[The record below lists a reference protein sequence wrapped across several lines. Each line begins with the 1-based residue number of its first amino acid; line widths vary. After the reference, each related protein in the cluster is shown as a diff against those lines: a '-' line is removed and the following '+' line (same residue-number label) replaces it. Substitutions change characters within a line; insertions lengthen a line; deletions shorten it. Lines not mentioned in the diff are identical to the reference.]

1 MKDFKIACVYF
12 WKYLKQYWVA
22 VTIMIVLTLL
32 ATFFQVIAP
41 IYMGNAVTALT
52 KYVARLADP
61 ATRASASM
69 ATFYTALK
77 LMALYF
83 LLNVLAQ
90 FIAWMI
96 MSKFNA
102 DATNGMRKNLFA
114 KLQRMK
120 IRYFDTHQDGKILS
134 LFTSDIDNI
143 FNALNNAV
151 FEIVSQGALYIG
163 TLIMMFSINV
173 KLALITV
180 ASTPFVL
187 VIALVIMSKA
197 RKYLDAQQD
206 EISNL
211 NGYVN
216 EQING
221 EQVILSNGLQQESI
235 AGFKKYNR
243 RVKDTMFKGQFYS
256 GLLFPL
262 MQGLSLL
269 NLAIVIVGGIWLIVA
284 DSMNTATGLGL
295 IVMFVQYSQT
305 YFQPLTQLTSIYS
318 MIQLALTGAKRLAKV
333 EAQPEEDLVLD
344 GKKQEDLRSKVALND
359 VHFSYDEGKEILH
372 GIDLSV
378 KKGQMLALV
387 GPTGS
392 GKTTTMNLFNRF
404 YDVDSGTITFDGVDV
419 RDLTLKSLRS
429 KVGIVLQDSL
439 LFTGTIAENI
449 KYGKP
454 DASDEEMIFAAKQA
468 QIHDFIMSLPEGY
481 ATRVSDEQ
489 SIFSTGQKQL
499 VSIARTLLS
508 DPDFLILDEATSN
521 VDTVTEEKIQQAMD
535 AVLADRTSFVIAH
548 RLKTIIN
555 CEVKAMI
562 RYQDVGM
569 KYGENT
575 ILEHIDLEIDAGEF
589 FVLVGPSG
597 SGKTTLLRML
607 NQLTLPT
614 QGDIYLNNKKI
625 KEYDKQKLRL
635 NTGYVLQDSSLFPNL
650 TLEDNITIQLE
661 QLGVTKEKR
670 RARAAE
676 LLKSVEL
683 DPKVFAKRKPAELS
697 GGQKQRVAIVR
708 ALATKP
714 DLVLMDESFS
724 ALDPVLRRQSQD
736 LILDLHQKLK
746 PTIVFV
752 THDMQEAL
760 RLGDRIAVLH
770 AGHLQQV
777 GTPTQIMQQP
787 ANDFVKDFFDPEC
800 PHFWNL
806 EYLLQTAYPTKIADA
821 KNAVELE
828 SFDDLLTQLQKTPEL
843 RFTYQAQ
850 TYQLTYQGLLAY
862 LAEQG
867 GRR

>member
-1 MKDFKIACVYF
+1 MKDFKIACGYF
-12 WKYLKQYWVA
+12 WKYLKQYWLA

-52 KYVARLADP
+52 KYVAQLADP

-69 ATFYTALK
+69 IAFYTALK

-163 TLIMMFSINV
+163 TLIVMFSINV

-235 AGFKKYNR
+235 AGFKKYNQ

-404 YDVDSGTITFDGVDV
+404 YDVDSGTITFDGIDV

-535 AVLADRTSFVIAH
+535 AVLAGRTSFVIAH

-555 CEVKAMI
+555 A
-562 RYQDVGM
+562 
-569 KYGENT
+569 
-575 ILEHIDLEIDAGEF
+575 
-589 FVLVGPSG
+589 
-597 SGKTTLLRML
+597 
-607 NQLTLPT
+607 
-614 QGDIYLNNKKI
+614 
-625 KEYDKQKLRL
+625 DK
-635 NTGYVLQDSSLFPNL
+635 
-650 TLEDNITIQLE
+650 
-661 QLGVTKEKR
+661 
-670 RARAAE
+670 
-676 LLKSVEL
+676 
-683 DPKVFAKRKPAELS
+683 
-697 GGQKQRVAIVR
+697 
-708 ALATKP
+708 
-714 DLVLMDESFS
+714 
-724 ALDPVLRRQSQD
+724 
-736 LILDLHQKLK
+736 
-746 PTIVFV
+746 
-752 THDMQEAL
+752 
-760 RLGDRIAVLH
+760 IAVLRD
-770 AGHLQQV
+770 GNV
-777 GTPTQIMQQP
+777 I
-787 ANDFVKDFFDPEC
+787 
-800 PHFWNL
+800 
-806 EYLLQTAYPTKIADA
+806 
-821 KNAVELE
+821 
-828 SFDDLLTQLQKTPEL
+828 
-843 RFTYQAQ
+843 
-850 TYQLTYQGLLAY
+850 
-862 LAEQG
+862 EQG
-867 GRR
+867 SHAELIAQNGFYYDLYTNQMVLD

>member
-1 MKDFKIACVYF
+1 MKDFKIACGYF
-12 WKYLKQYWVA
+12 WKYLKQYWLA

-52 KYVARLADP
+52 KYVAQLADP

-69 ATFYTALK
+69 TAFYTALK

-163 TLIMMFSINV
+163 TLIVMFSINV

-235 AGFKKYNR
+235 AGFKKYNQ

-535 AVLADRTSFVIAH
+535 AVLAGRTSFVIAH

-555 CEVKAMI
+555 A
-562 RYQDVGM
+562 
-569 KYGENT
+569 
-575 ILEHIDLEIDAGEF
+575 
-589 FVLVGPSG
+589 
-597 SGKTTLLRML
+597 
-607 NQLTLPT
+607 
-614 QGDIYLNNKKI
+614 
-625 KEYDKQKLRL
+625 DK
-635 NTGYVLQDSSLFPNL
+635 
-650 TLEDNITIQLE
+650 
-661 QLGVTKEKR
+661 
-670 RARAAE
+670 
-676 LLKSVEL
+676 
-683 DPKVFAKRKPAELS
+683 
-697 GGQKQRVAIVR
+697 
-708 ALATKP
+708 
-714 DLVLMDESFS
+714 
-724 ALDPVLRRQSQD
+724 
-736 LILDLHQKLK
+736 
-746 PTIVFV
+746 
-752 THDMQEAL
+752 
-760 RLGDRIAVLH
+760 IAVLRD
-770 AGHLQQV
+770 GNV
-777 GTPTQIMQQP
+777 I
-787 ANDFVKDFFDPEC
+787 
-800 PHFWNL
+800 
-806 EYLLQTAYPTKIADA
+806 
-821 KNAVELE
+821 
-828 SFDDLLTQLQKTPEL
+828 
-843 RFTYQAQ
+843 
-850 TYQLTYQGLLAY
+850 
-862 LAEQG
+862 EQG
-867 GRR
+867 SHAELIAQKGFYYDLYTNQMVLD

>member
-1 MKDFKIACVYF
+1 MKDFKIACAYF

-41 IYMGNAVTALT
+41 IYMGNSVTALT
-52 KYVARLADP
+52 EYVARLADP

-163 TLIMMFSINV
+163 TLIVMFSINV

-211 NGYVN
+211 NGYIN

-235 AGFKKYNR
+235 AGFKKYNQ

-404 YDVDSGTITFDGVDV
+404 YDVDSGTITFDGIDV

-535 AVLADRTSFVIAH
+535 AVLAGRTSFVIAH

-555 CEVKAMI
+555 A
-562 RYQDVGM
+562 
-569 KYGENT
+569 
-575 ILEHIDLEIDAGEF
+575 
-589 FVLVGPSG
+589 
-597 SGKTTLLRML
+597 
-607 NQLTLPT
+607 
-614 QGDIYLNNKKI
+614 
-625 KEYDKQKLRL
+625 DK
-635 NTGYVLQDSSLFPNL
+635 
-650 TLEDNITIQLE
+650 
-661 QLGVTKEKR
+661 
-670 RARAAE
+670 
-676 LLKSVEL
+676 
-683 DPKVFAKRKPAELS
+683 
-697 GGQKQRVAIVR
+697 
-708 ALATKP
+708 
-714 DLVLMDESFS
+714 
-724 ALDPVLRRQSQD
+724 
-736 LILDLHQKLK
+736 
-746 PTIVFV
+746 
-752 THDMQEAL
+752 
-760 RLGDRIAVLH
+760 IAVLRD
-770 AGHLQQV
+770 GNV
-777 GTPTQIMQQP
+777 I
-787 ANDFVKDFFDPEC
+787 
-800 PHFWNL
+800 
-806 EYLLQTAYPTKIADA
+806 
-821 KNAVELE
+821 
-828 SFDDLLTQLQKTPEL
+828 
-843 RFTYQAQ
+843 
-850 TYQLTYQGLLAY
+850 
-862 LAEQG
+862 EQG
-867 GRR
+867 SHAELIAQKGFYYDLYTNQMVLD

>member
-1 MKDFKIACVYF
+1 
-12 WKYLKQYWVA
+12 
-22 VTIMIVLTLL
+22 
-32 ATFFQVIAP
+32 
-41 IYMGNAVTALT
+41 MGNAVTALT
-52 KYVARLADP
+52 KYVAQLADP

-69 ATFYTALK
+69 IAFYTALK

-163 TLIMMFSINV
+163 TLIVMFSINV

-235 AGFKKYNR
+235 AGFKKYNQ

-535 AVLADRTSFVIAH
+535 AVLAGRTSFVIAH

-555 CEVKAMI
+555 A
-562 RYQDVGM
+562 
-569 KYGENT
+569 
-575 ILEHIDLEIDAGEF
+575 
-589 FVLVGPSG
+589 
-597 SGKTTLLRML
+597 
-607 NQLTLPT
+607 
-614 QGDIYLNNKKI
+614 
-625 KEYDKQKLRL
+625 DK
-635 NTGYVLQDSSLFPNL
+635 
-650 TLEDNITIQLE
+650 
-661 QLGVTKEKR
+661 
-670 RARAAE
+670 
-676 LLKSVEL
+676 
-683 DPKVFAKRKPAELS
+683 
-697 GGQKQRVAIVR
+697 
-708 ALATKP
+708 
-714 DLVLMDESFS
+714 
-724 ALDPVLRRQSQD
+724 
-736 LILDLHQKLK
+736 
-746 PTIVFV
+746 
-752 THDMQEAL
+752 
-760 RLGDRIAVLH
+760 IAVLRD
-770 AGHLQQV
+770 GNV
-777 GTPTQIMQQP
+777 I
-787 ANDFVKDFFDPEC
+787 
-800 PHFWNL
+800 
-806 EYLLQTAYPTKIADA
+806 
-821 KNAVELE
+821 
-828 SFDDLLTQLQKTPEL
+828 
-843 RFTYQAQ
+843 
-850 TYQLTYQGLLAY
+850 
-862 LAEQG
+862 EQG
-867 GRR
+867 SHAELIAQKGFYYDLYTNQMVLD

>member
-1 MKDFKIACVYF
+1 MKDFKIACGYF
-12 WKYLKQYWVA
+12 WKYLKQYWLA

-52 KYVARLADP
+52 KYVAQLADP

-69 ATFYTALK
+69 IAFYTALK

-163 TLIMMFSINV
+163 TLIVMFSINV

-235 AGFKKYNR
+235 AGFKKYNQ

-404 YDVDSGTITFDGVDV
+404 YDEKTCRYFIRAFCNGCDAPQAFLQLFCQLIRSVGNMFPKCLISC
-419 RDLTLKSLRS
+419 RPLPSLAL
-429 KVGIVLQDSL
+429 I
-439 LFTGTIAENI
+439 
-449 KYGKP
+449 
-454 DASDEEMIFAAKQA
+454 
-468 QIHDFIMSLPEGY
+468 
-481 ATRVSDEQ
+481 
-489 SIFSTGQKQL
+489 
-499 VSIARTLLS
+499 LS
-508 DPDFLILDEATSN
+508 DI
-521 VDTVTEEKIQQAMD
+521 
-535 AVLADRTSFVIAH
+535 H
-548 RLKTIIN
+548 R
-555 CEVKAMI
+555 
-562 RYQDVGM
+562 R
-569 KYGENT
+569 
-575 ILEHIDLEIDAGEF
+575 
-589 FVLVGPSG
+589 
-597 SGKTTLLRML
+597 
-607 NQLTLPT
+607 LP
-614 QGDIYLNNKKI
+614 G
-625 KEYDKQKLRL
+625 
-635 NTGYVLQDSSLFPNL
+635 
-650 TLEDNITIQLE
+650 
-661 QLGVTKEKR
+661 
-670 RARAAE
+670 
-676 LLKSVEL
+676 
-683 DPKVFAKRKPAELS
+683 
-697 GGQKQRVAIVR
+697 
-708 ALATKP
+708 
-714 DLVLMDESFS
+714 
-724 ALDPVLRRQSQD
+724 
-736 LILDLHQKLK
+736 LH
-746 PTIVFV
+746 
-752 THDMQEAL
+752 
-760 RLGDRIAVLH
+760 
-770 AGHLQQV
+770 
-777 GTPTQIMQQP
+777 
-787 ANDFVKDFFDPEC
+787 N
-800 PHFWNL
+800 
-806 EYLLQTAYPTKIADA
+806 
-821 KNAVELE
+821 
-828 SFDDLLTQLQKTPEL
+828 
-843 RFTYQAQ
+843 
-850 TYQLTYQGLLAY
+850 
-862 LAEQG
+862 
-867 GRR
+867 

>member
-1 MKDFKIACVYF
+1 MKDFKIACGYF
-12 WKYLKQYWVA
+12 WKYLKQYWLA

-52 KYVARLADP
+52 KYVAQLADP

-69 ATFYTALK
+69 IAFYTALK

-151 FEIVSQGALYIG
+151 FEIVSQGVLYIG
-163 TLIMMFSINV
+163 TLIVMFSINV

-235 AGFKKYNR
+235 AGFKKYNQ

-256 GLLFPL
+256 GPLFPL
-262 MQGLSLL
+262 MQGLALL

-535 AVLADRTSFVIAH
+535 AVLAGRTSFVIAH

-555 CEVKAMI
+555 A
-562 RYQDVGM
+562 
-569 KYGENT
+569 
-575 ILEHIDLEIDAGEF
+575 
-589 FVLVGPSG
+589 
-597 SGKTTLLRML
+597 
-607 NQLTLPT
+607 
-614 QGDIYLNNKKI
+614 
-625 KEYDKQKLRL
+625 DK
-635 NTGYVLQDSSLFPNL
+635 
-650 TLEDNITIQLE
+650 
-661 QLGVTKEKR
+661 
-670 RARAAE
+670 
-676 LLKSVEL
+676 
-683 DPKVFAKRKPAELS
+683 
-697 GGQKQRVAIVR
+697 
-708 ALATKP
+708 
-714 DLVLMDESFS
+714 
-724 ALDPVLRRQSQD
+724 
-736 LILDLHQKLK
+736 
-746 PTIVFV
+746 
-752 THDMQEAL
+752 
-760 RLGDRIAVLH
+760 IAVLRD
-770 AGHLQQV
+770 GNV
-777 GTPTQIMQQP
+777 I
-787 ANDFVKDFFDPEC
+787 
-800 PHFWNL
+800 
-806 EYLLQTAYPTKIADA
+806 
-821 KNAVELE
+821 
-828 SFDDLLTQLQKTPEL
+828 
-843 RFTYQAQ
+843 
-850 TYQLTYQGLLAY
+850 
-862 LAEQG
+862 EQG
-867 GRR
+867 SHAELIAQKGFYYDLYTNQMVLD

>member
-1 MKDFKIACVYF
+1 MKDFKIACGYF
-12 WKYLKQYWVA
+12 WKYLKQYWLA

-52 KYVARLADP
+52 KYVAQLADP

-69 ATFYTALK
+69 IAFYTALK

-163 TLIMMFSINV
+163 TLIVMFSINV

-235 AGFKKYNR
+235 AGFKKYNQ

-449 KYGKP
+449 KYGKS

-521 VDTVTEEKIQQAMD
+521 VDTVTEEKIQQAMY
-535 AVLADRTSFVIAH
+535 AVLAGRTSFVIAH

-555 CEVKAMI
+555 A
-562 RYQDVGM
+562 
-569 KYGENT
+569 
-575 ILEHIDLEIDAGEF
+575 
-589 FVLVGPSG
+589 
-597 SGKTTLLRML
+597 
-607 NQLTLPT
+607 
-614 QGDIYLNNKKI
+614 
-625 KEYDKQKLRL
+625 DK
-635 NTGYVLQDSSLFPNL
+635 
-650 TLEDNITIQLE
+650 
-661 QLGVTKEKR
+661 
-670 RARAAE
+670 
-676 LLKSVEL
+676 
-683 DPKVFAKRKPAELS
+683 
-697 GGQKQRVAIVR
+697 
-708 ALATKP
+708 
-714 DLVLMDESFS
+714 
-724 ALDPVLRRQSQD
+724 
-736 LILDLHQKLK
+736 
-746 PTIVFV
+746 
-752 THDMQEAL
+752 
-760 RLGDRIAVLH
+760 IAVLRD
-770 AGHLQQV
+770 GNV
-777 GTPTQIMQQP
+777 I
-787 ANDFVKDFFDPEC
+787 
-800 PHFWNL
+800 
-806 EYLLQTAYPTKIADA
+806 
-821 KNAVELE
+821 
-828 SFDDLLTQLQKTPEL
+828 
-843 RFTYQAQ
+843 
-850 TYQLTYQGLLAY
+850 
-862 LAEQG
+862 EQG
-867 GRR
+867 SHAELIAQKGFYYDLYTNQMVLD

>member
-1 MKDFKIACVYF
+1 MKDFKIACSYF

-22 VTIMIVLTLL
+22 VTIMIILTLL

-52 KYVARLADP
+52 KYVAQLADP

-163 TLIMMFSINV
+163 TLVVMFSINV

-235 AGFKKYNR
+235 AGFKKYNQ

-318 MIQLALTGAKRLAKV
+318 MIQLALTGARRLAKV

-344 GKKQEDLRSKVALND
+344 GKKQEGLRSKVALND

-404 YDVDSGTITFDGVDV
+404 YDVDSGTVTFDGVDV

-449 KYGKP
+449 KYGAP
-454 DASDEEMIFAAKQA
+454 NASDEEMIFAAKQA

-481 ATRVSDEQ
+481 ATKVSDEQ

-535 AVLADRTSFVIAH
+535 AVLAGRTSFVIAH

-555 CEVKAMI
+555 A
-562 RYQDVGM
+562 
-569 KYGENT
+569 
-575 ILEHIDLEIDAGEF
+575 
-589 FVLVGPSG
+589 
-597 SGKTTLLRML
+597 
-607 NQLTLPT
+607 
-614 QGDIYLNNKKI
+614 
-625 KEYDKQKLRL
+625 DK
-635 NTGYVLQDSSLFPNL
+635 
-650 TLEDNITIQLE
+650 
-661 QLGVTKEKR
+661 
-670 RARAAE
+670 
-676 LLKSVEL
+676 
-683 DPKVFAKRKPAELS
+683 
-697 GGQKQRVAIVR
+697 
-708 ALATKP
+708 
-714 DLVLMDESFS
+714 
-724 ALDPVLRRQSQD
+724 
-736 LILDLHQKLK
+736 
-746 PTIVFV
+746 
-752 THDMQEAL
+752 
-760 RLGDRIAVLH
+760 IAVLRD
-770 AGHLQQV
+770 GNV
-777 GTPTQIMQQP
+777 I
-787 ANDFVKDFFDPEC
+787 
-800 PHFWNL
+800 
-806 EYLLQTAYPTKIADA
+806 
-821 KNAVELE
+821 
-828 SFDDLLTQLQKTPEL
+828 
-843 RFTYQAQ
+843 
-850 TYQLTYQGLLAY
+850 
-862 LAEQG
+862 EQG
-867 GRR
+867 SHSELIAQKGFYYDLYTNQMVLD